1 MWNPW
6 LQEYVLKSPGHKFV
20 PHAKKRGKIYKL
32 EKEMKEVR
40 NKPEKRER
48 KARETQAEK
57 ESCIILIMQLF
68 NQLLWNSNLIFKNSN
83 DKTGG

>member
-1 MWNPW
+1 
-6 LQEYVLKSPGHKFV
+6 
-20 PHAKKRGKIYKL
+20 
-32 EKEMKEVR
+32 MKEVR
-40 NKPEKRER
+40 NKPEKRKR